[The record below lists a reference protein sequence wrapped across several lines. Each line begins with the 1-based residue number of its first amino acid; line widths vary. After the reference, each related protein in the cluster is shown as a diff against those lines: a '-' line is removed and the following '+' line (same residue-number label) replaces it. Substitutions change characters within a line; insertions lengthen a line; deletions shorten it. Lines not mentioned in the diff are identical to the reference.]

1 MAWIFC
7 VRHWGQAQAVG
18 QRWQRGA
25 AHPSSVQRTLLG
37 PVPPFSAL
45 LLQKLYLDE
54 VVRQHAVEERRETDV
69 YKIFEKMHARFGSA
83 LPPLNITQWQDQV
96 SKSRRRLKDTG
107 AVEQSRASKGGG
119 GR

>member
-1 MAWIFC
+1 M
-7 VRHWGQAQAVG
+7 
-18 QRWQRGA
+18 
-25 AHPSSVQRTLLG
+25 
-37 PVPPFSAL
+37 PPFSAL

-69 YKIFEKMHARFGSA
+69 YKICGKMHARFGSD

-96 SKSRRRLKDTG
+96 SKSRRRLMDTG
-107 AVEQSRASKGGG
+107 AAEQMGASWRVG